1 MFIDREHLQ
10 ALIPSITLLFLAIG
24 LLVCWVFQRQQR
36 FLLLQSCSYMLS
48 ALSFGFQSLA
58 SEELLFRYAAVT
70 SSLYLLSGWL
80 LARCWAEHWKLSIR
94 PNIGLLIAL
103 VTLGF
108 IIHYS
113 NNLWARVHIGSA
125 GIGLILLMP
134 VVAAIKH
141 KRSQDW
147 LDQVLFMFALVYGV
161 LTISRPIV
169 ITMLGHSHFDR
180 YSLSLYWI
188 ATALSTLFFAIL
200 FAILMAALAIRAT
213 IRDLRR
219 DRDLDPL
226 THIFNRRAFYEL
238 AKCRLED
245 KRLYPMALLAG
256 DIDFFKRINDTW
268 GHSRG
273 DQVLQL
279 VSATL
284 QRNVRSEDLAARFG
298 GEEFVL
304 LLTRIDLAGAEQVA
318 QRIRQELSANRNVL
332 PPGEIL
338 RISFGIAPV
347 ANAQDLENALKQ
359 ADELLY
365 AAKNAGR
372 DRVHVS
378 GILYRT
384 SAERSSNPSVATAHS

>member
-1 MFIDREHLQ
+1 M
-10 ALIPSITLLFLAIG
+10 
-24 LLVCWVFQRQQR
+24 
-36 FLLLQSCSYMLS
+36 
-48 ALSFGFQSLA
+48 
-58 SEELLFRYAAVT
+58 
-70 SSLYLLSGWL
+70 
-80 LARCWAEHWKLSIR
+80 
-94 PNIGLLIAL
+94 
-103 VTLGF
+103 
-108 IIHYS
+108 
-113 NNLWARVHIGSA
+113 
-125 GIGLILLMP
+125 
-134 VVAAIKH
+134 VV
-141 KRSQDW
+141 
-147 LDQVLFMFALVYGV
+147 
-161 LTISRPIV
+161 
-169 ITMLGHSHFDR
+169 
-180 YSLSLYWI
+180 
-188 ATALSTLFFAIL
+188 
-200 FAILMAALAIRAT
+200 
-213 IRDLRR
+213 
-219 DRDLDPL
+219 
-226 THIFNRRAFYEL
+226 
-238 AKCRLED
+238 LE
-245 KRLYPMALLAG
+245 G